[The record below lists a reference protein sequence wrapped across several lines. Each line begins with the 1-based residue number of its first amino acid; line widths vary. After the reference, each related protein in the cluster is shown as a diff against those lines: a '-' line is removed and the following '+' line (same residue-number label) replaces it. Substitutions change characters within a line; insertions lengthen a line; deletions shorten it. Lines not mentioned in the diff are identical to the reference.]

1 MTLFTADAAVRNPG
15 RDEAVEFLMR
25 DRAWSAYALGY
36 LDPQAGVPT
45 SVLAAGSEGEPESI
59 LVQAQLPQLLSI
71 FASGRPEGIASAI
84 EALPAS
90 PASGVFSIRGEA
102 VSAFERHLNVST
114 AHQMRRMVVRQG
126 QLRPRRA
133 GSPVRLGLDDIEP
146 VRRLY
151 GMWTDAHQ
159 LPGQLSTGVYF
170 GVYAGGELVAV
181 AGTHCVSREFG
192 VGAIGNVLTHSDY
205 RHRGLAS
212 ATTTAV
218 AEELFRLGCE
228 DIVLNV
234 RDGNEI
240 AHLTYIGLGFVD
252 HCTFIEGVFHSRP
265 GRR

>member
-36 LDPQAGVPT
+36 IDPSAGVPT
-45 SVLAAGSEGEPESI
+45 SVLTAGSGGETESI
-59 LVQAQLPQLLSI
+59 LVQAQLPQLLSL
-71 FASGRPEGIASAI
+71 FAGGRREGIESTI
-84 EALPAS
+84 EALPAT
-90 PASGVFSIRGEA
+90 PASGVFSIRGDA
-102 VSAFERHLNVST
+102 VAAFESHLNVTT
-114 AHQMRRMVVRQG
+114 AHKMRRMVVRPG

-133 GSPVRLGLDDIEP
+133 GSPVRLGLDDIDP
-146 VRRLY
+146 VKRLY

-170 GVYAGGELVAV
+170 GVYARDELIAV

-228 DIVLNV
+228 DVVLNV

-240 AHLTYIGLGFVD
+240 AYRTYLRLGFVD
-252 HCTFIEGVFHSRP
+252 HCTFIEGVFHSRA

>member
-36 LDPQAGVPT
+36 LDPTAGVPT

-133 GSPVRLGLDDIEP
+133 GQLLTQLKARGNATLSQQGDI
-146 VRRLY
+146 RI
-151 GMWTDAHQ
+151 TDVVPERPQ
-159 LPGQLSTGVYF
+159 VYSSF
-170 GVYAGGELVAV
+170 GG
-181 AGTHCVSREFG
+181 
-192 VGAIGNVLTHSDY
+192 
-205 RHRGLAS
+205 
-212 ATTTAV
+212 
-218 AEELFRLGCE
+218 
-228 DIVLNV
+228 
-234 RDGNEI
+234 
-240 AHLTYIGLGFVD
+240 
-252 HCTFIEGVFHSRP
+252 
-265 GRR
+265 